1 MDPRIF
7 QSLAPFSG
15 YNPLESLL
23 PYGLPNNATIVT
35 KKGGEVTAIPMN
47 LSEDETCYYAEF
59 QITGVDPE
67 QIDIRI
73 DDTYIT
79 VSYEH
84 IEENDGKV
92 YLNKEIYG
100 GLFIRSF
107 LLPSQV
113 NSEKIEAFY
122 NNGILTLILPK
133 NIDNRSKKIKKIK
146 IS

>member
-1 MDPRIF
+1 MDPRLF
-7 QSLAPFSG
+7 KRLTPFSG
-15 YNPLESLL
+15 YTPLGSVIPYDL
-23 PYGLPNNATIVT
+23 PYNATIVT
-35 KKGGEVTAIPMN
+35 GEGYEVTSIPMN
-47 LSEDETCYYAEF
+47 LSEDETGYYAEF
-59 QITGVDPE
+59 QINGVDPE
-67 QIDIRI
+67 QVDIRI

-79 VSYEH
+79 VSYER
-84 IEENDGKV
+84 IERNNGKT

-113 NSEKIEAFY
+113 NTERIEAFY

-133 NIDNRSKKIKKIK
+133 NINKKSKKIN